1 MSENYF
7 TRSFDLIPADKI
19 ASNSFVIFGCG
30 SIGSYTALALAKAG
44 FKNLT
49 LLDHDNVDVENIGP
63 QFYKPDQIGLRKTTA
78 LAVNLDKFADANGYK
93 FANQKFT
100 YNELVDLE
108 ELSKLVNADTT
119 VVCAIDSMKARKH
132 LFNLLKDIPFK
143 AFIDSRMA
151 IESLDIYSF
160 CKEHVK
166 SQGHY
171 SKTLFSDA
179 DAVQAPCTNKAISY
193 TSLIAGGVI
202 AKLCKDA
209 MLDNL
214 TTYSVKMDI
223 ATMSTDI
230 LEIKE

>member
-49 LLDHDNVDVENIGP
+49 LLDHDTVDVENIGP
-63 QFYKPDQIGLRKTTA
+63 QFYKPEQVGESK
-78 LAVNLDKFADANGYK
+78 VNCLDNNLYEYTRETYHTL
-93 FANQKFT
+93 NQKFT

-108 ELSKLVNADTT
+108 ELSKLVNANTT

-151 IESLDIYSF
+151 IESLDIYAF
-160 CKEHVK
+160 CKEHTK
-166 SQGHY
+166 TQGHY

-209 MLDNL
+209 MLDKL